1 MSTKLLNVKPS
12 ECRAAVTNAIKAKL
26 VPMVHGSPGIGKSAI
41 VHAIA
46 GEFNLKVIDL
56 RLSQCD
62 PTDLLGFPKINEETN
77 KAGYVPM
84 ETFPIAGDPL
94 PAVLDAD
101 GKQVYEKTA
110 EGQKAKH
117 YNGWLLFLDE
127 LPTAPPAVQAAAY
140 KLILDRM
147 IGVHH
152 LHKNVAIVGAGNLE
166 SDNALVQP
174 MSTALQSRLMHLTL
188 RLDVSEWLEWARTT
202 GVDYRVTS
210 FIGFQPANLHRFDPN
225 HTDYTFPSPRTWHFV
240 DSALKVCSSTN
251 DPSFEYMAAGCIG
264 DGMATEFI
272 NFCRVESELPKFREI
287 VANPEGCKLPQEAS
301 IQWLLSGFIGANI
314 AMDNAD
320 QVMKYVARLP
330 AEFQVISL
338 REAVKRNTNLV
349 SQPSVQK
356 WIIKAGSSLV

>member
-1 MSTKLLNVKPS
+1 MSTKTHLTVKPS

-26 VPMVHGSPGIGKSAI
+26 VPMIHGSPGIGKSAI
-41 VHAIA
+41 VHGIA
-46 GEFNLKVIDL
+46 KEFNLKVIDL

-62 PTDLLGFPKINEETN
+62 PTDLLGFPKINEETD

-94 PAVLDAD
+94 PAVINAD
-101 GKQVYEKTA
+101 GEKT
-110 EGQKAKH
+110 GKT

-147 IGVHH
+147 VGVHH

-188 RLDVSEWLEWARTT
+188 RLDVNEWLEWARTN
-202 GVDYRVTS
+202 GVDFRVTA
-210 FIGFQPANLHRFDPN
+210 FIGFKTENLHRFDPN

-240 DSALKVCSSTN
+240 DNALKVCNSTD
-251 DPSFEYMAAGCIG
+251 DPTFEYMAAGCIG

-287 VANPEGCKLPQEAS
+287 VANPEGCKLPQETS

-338 REAVKRNTNLV
+338 REAVKRNTNLM
-349 SQPSVQK
+349 SQASVQK